1 MLCGQNTQVAEVIQE
16 PGEPVWAGFIETS
29 NNVRSYT
36 KFMETKPVCIS
47 NGQME
52 MDNFVPQGKPGEK
65 GEKGDQGKQGET
77 VT

>member
-1 MLCGQNTQVAEVIQE
+1 
-16 PGEPVWAGFIETS
+16 
-29 NNVRSYT
+29 
-36 KFMETKPVCIS
+36 METKPVCIS